1 MIKVIM
7 IAHASHS
14 YFAHEGDDLK
24 KIVLNDWYYKTAS
37 QLQKFH
43 PEITVECWA
52 PEKMNKEYETYED
65 GGITLRFFPT
75 VFSPVYGLDFS
86 FQMLLA
92 LREEVEKSYAQGYKL
107 VIHLHECHNLHG
119 LIILDLFRHQKII
132 VQHHGGSWPLK
143 HLKENFKKL
152 IFFPFFLLGQL
163 YESRVIRHGYKFYAL
178 SEEEMKYLRRKNCNV
193 VFRTMGIEDDYFE
206 IIDKEHARKKLG
218 INLKEKSLLFL
229 GRISKMKG
237 LNYLLDAM
245 QSLPGVQ
252 LYVAG
257 YGKEREEL
265 ERYAQEKNL
274 SNVIFLGGLFGH
286 EKLLHLSACDAL
298 VLPSLKEGAPVTVM
312 EAMARNKP
320 CVVSDVGG
328 VKMMIEDG
336 KNGII
341 IPRGDV
347 SALVEAI
354 TKILSWKE
362 KDIQKYANVYKWKQI
377 IADTV
382 RDYTNE

>member
-75 VFSPVYGLDFS
+75 VFSAVYGLDFS

-206 IIDKEHARKKLG
+206 IIDKERA
-218 INLKEKSLLFL
+218 
-229 GRISKMKG
+229 
-237 LNYLLDAM
+237 
-245 QSLPGVQ
+245 
-252 LYVAG
+252 
-257 YGKEREEL
+257 EL

-362 KDIQKYANVYKWKQI
+362 KDIQKYANVYKWKQL

-382 RDYTNE
+382 SDYTNE